1 METGFQIQHNDNLS
15 RCPILSKRK
24 RPNYW
29 LPGSIVLSGLLISTV
44 ANAQVTPD
52 GSTSTTVDAD
62 GNNFTINQGDR
73 AGNNLFHSFGDFS
86 LPTNGSAF
94 FNNATDIANILSR
107 VTGGNISSIDGL
119 IRANGTANL
128 FLINPA
134 GIIFG
139 NNARLDVG
147 GSFLGSTA
155 DSILFPDGEFS
166 ASDLNAP
173 VLTIN
178 APIGLGFRDNPGD
191 IVNRSLFT
199 DDNNTPDN
207 FDDDSLIGLDVPED
221 QTIGLIGGNV
231 LIEEGFITTT
241 GGRIELGSVGGN
253 STVSLTEVTKGWDVG
268 YEGVEN
274 FGNIE
279 LSGAALV
286 TTEIANTG
294 DIEVQ
299 GGNISLIEGSQI
311 GLNTTAGQAGN
322 LTVIASESLS
332 LDGNAVEFIPEI
344 GDIQTRLF
352 NDVFDGA
359 TGEGSQINLSTP
371 QLTIT
376 NGGQINTAV
385 GVAEQAQGV
394 DILVNADDIVVETFF
409 IDNEL
414 DILQPVGIFAQVG
427 VDGLGDSGN
436 ITIETNTLTLNEGGA
451 ITTDTFGAGNAGD
464 LTVNASES
472 IELTGTISPDN
483 NSPSALSA
491 TVGDL
496 ATTTG
501 NGGNLTV
508 NTPQLVVRDGAQIST
523 AARNSGNGGTIM
535 IDAESVLLTG
545 TAPLGEFQG
554 TGRSG
559 IFVSAQP
566 SFTDAESGEIIPTI
580 GDGGTLNLTTDE
592 LTIEQGAIISINTFS
607 VGNGGTG
614 NINVDQLTLRE
625 GGEISA
631 GSLIGADSIDPEA
644 ARGNGGTLNIN
655 ATEFVEI
662 TGIGSIND
670 EPVNSSLFTLAES
683 TGNAGNLT
691 LTTDNLTVSDGGEIN
706 VSASASGAA
715 GNLTITANSLDLN
728 QGTLTA
734 ATAAGTGGNI
744 KLEIDDNITL
754 SNNSRIS
761 AEATGTAN
769 GGNID
774 IDTTF
779 IIASPMGNSDII
791 ASAGQEGTGG
801 EINIDAQS
809 IFGIQERPQSDLT
822 NDLDASG
829 GIDGAV
835 IINTPDV
842 DITSGL
848 IEAPQNVVTPEQTTA
863 QACKSDRQT
872 AAKNV
877 LIVKGR
883 GGISPTPDLPLTSHN
898 IIINGE
904 LAAIPPD
911 SYLVQPIST
920 SYGDI
925 IPARG
930 VIKTEDGKIILTA
943 YRTNSSGDISNA
955 IAESSMNCADKFRK
969 GYQLNRNN

>member
-1 METGFQIQHNDNLS
+1 METRFQVQDNGNFS
-15 RCPILSKRK
+15 RCPILSKHRL
-24 RPNYW
+24 PSYW
-29 LPGSIVLSGLLISTV
+29 LSGGIVLSSLLISTV

-52 GSTSTTVDAD
+52 GSTSTTVDAN

-86 LPTNGSAF
+86 VPTNGSAF

-119 IRANGTANL
+119 ISANGTANL

-178 APIGLGFRDNPGD
+178 APIGLNFRDNPGD
-191 IVNRSLFT
+191 ITSSSLDLNDF
-199 DDNNTPDN
+199 
-207 FDDDSLIGLDVPED
+207 IGLEVPDE
-221 QTIGLIGGNV
+221 QTIGLIGGDV
-231 LIEEGFITTT
+231 FVAGGFISTP

-253 STVSLTEVTKGWDVG
+253 STVSLTEVAKGWNVG

-279 LSGAALV
+279 LSGAAFV
-286 TTEIANTG
+286 NTFGANTG

-299 GGNISLIEGSQI
+299 GGNIRLIEGSQI

-322 LTVIASESLS
+322 LSVIASESLS
-332 LDGNAVEFIPEI
+332 LDGNAIEVDLGNF
-344 GDIQTRLF
+344 TSLLF
-352 NDVFDGA
+352 DDVSDEA
-359 TGEGSQINLSTP
+359 TGEGSQINLNTP
-371 QLTIT
+371 QLTLT
-376 NGGQINTAV
+376 NGARITSNVSSQSPGV
-385 GVAEQAQGV
+385 GIVV
-394 DILVNADDIVVETFF
+394 SADDIVVETPF
-409 IDNEL
+409 ISSESG
-414 DILQPVGIFAQVG
+414 IVRPGIFASVRQ
-427 VDGLGDSGN
+427 DGSGNGGN
-436 ITIETNTLTLNEGGA
+436 ITIETNTLTLNEGGQ
-451 ITTDTFGAGNAGD
+451 ISTDTFGAGNAGD
-464 LTVNASES
+464 LTVNAAES
-472 IELTGTISPDN
+472 IELTGTISLDRN
-483 NSPSALSA
+483 DPSGLFANVGN
-491 TVGDL
+491 TVT
-496 ATTTG
+496 ATG
-501 NGGNLTV
+501 NGGNLTL
-508 NTPQLVVRDGAQIST
+508 NTPQLILRDGAQIGT
-523 AARNSGNGGTIM
+523 AARNTGDGGTIT

-545 TAPLGEFQG
+545 TATLAEFQG

-559 IFVSAQP
+559 IFVSAQL
-566 SFTDAESGEIIPTI
+566 SFTDPESGEIIPTL
-580 GDGGTLNLTTDE
+580 GNGGTLNLTSDE
-592 LTIEQGAIISINTFS
+592 LTIEEGGIISINTFS
-607 VGNGGTG
+607 QGNGGNG
-614 NINVDQLTLRE
+614 NINVNKLIVRE
-625 GGEISA
+625 GGEIGA
-631 GSLIGADSIDPEA
+631 GSLIEADSIDPET

-655 ATEFVEI
+655 ATESVKI
-662 TGIGSIND
+662 TGIGNIND
-670 EPVNSSLFTLAES
+670 EPVKSSIFTLAES

-706 VSASASGAA
+706 ASATGIGAA
-715 GNLTITANSLDLN
+715 GNLTIDANSLDLN

-734 ATAAGTGGNI
+734 ETAAGTGGNI
-744 KLEIDDNITL
+744 QLEIEDNITL

-761 AEATGTAN
+761 AEATGFAN

-801 EINIDAQS
+801 NITIDAES
-809 IFGIQERPQSDLT
+809 VFGIQERLQNDLT

-848 IEAPQNVVTPEQTTA
+848 VEAPQNVVTPEQTTA

-872 AAKNV
+872 GAKNV

-883 GGISPTPDLPLTSHN
+883 GGIPPTPDLPLTSQN

-904 LAAIPPD
+904 LTAIPPD
-911 SYLVQPIST
+911 YSVQPIST

-930 VIKTEDGKIILTA
+930 VIKTEEGQIILTA
-943 YRTNSSGDISNA
+943 YRTNSSSDISHG

>member
-1 METGFQIQHNDNLS
+1 METRFQIQPNGNFS
-15 RCPILSKRK
+15 RCPILSKHK
-24 RPNYW
+24 LFSYW
-29 LPGSIVLSGLLISTV
+29 LPGSIVLSSLLISTV
-44 ANAQVTPD
+44 VNAQVTPD

-73 AGNNLFHSFGDFS
+73 SGNNLFHSFGDFS
-86 LPTNGSAF
+86 VPTNGSAF
-94 FNNATDIANILSR
+94 FNNATDITNILSR

-178 APIGLGFRDNPGD
+178 APIGLNFRDNPGD
-191 IVNRSLFT
+191 ITSSSLDL
-199 DDNNTPDN
+199 DD
-207 FDDDSLIGLDVPED
+207 FIGLEVPDE
-221 QTIGLIGGNV
+221 QTIGLIGGDV
-231 LIEEGFITTT
+231 SIQGGFISTP
-241 GGRIELGSVGGN
+241 GGRIELGSVGEN
-253 STVSLTEVTKGWDVG
+253 STVSLTEVAKGWNVS

-279 LSGAALV
+279 LSGAAFV
-286 TTEIANTG
+286 NTFGANTG

-299 GGNISLIEGSQI
+299 GGNIRLIEGSQI
-311 GLNTTAGQAGN
+311 GIDTETGQAGS
-322 LTVIASESLS
+322 LSVIASESLS
-332 LDGNAVEFIPEI
+332 LDGNAIELDLGNF
-344 GDIQTRLF
+344 QTLLF
-352 NDVFDGA
+352 NNISDEA
-359 TGEGSQINLSTP
+359 TGEGSQINLNTP
-371 QLTIT
+371 QLTL
-376 NGGQINTAV
+376 NKGAV
-385 GVAEQAQGV
+385 IRAGVSSQSSGV
-394 DILVNADDIVVETFF
+394 DIVVNADDIVVETPF
-409 IDNEL
+409 ISSESG
-414 DILQPVGIFAQVG
+414 IVRPGIFASVRQ
-427 VDGLGDSGN
+427 DGSGNGGN
-436 ITIETNTLTLNEGGA
+436 ITIETNTLTLNEGGQ
-451 ITTDTFGAGNAGD
+451 ITTNTLGGGNAGD
-464 LTVNASES
+464 LTVNAAES
-472 IELTGTISPDN
+472 IELTGTISPDSN
-483 NSPSALSA
+483 DPSALSA
-491 TVGDL
+491 RVEDR
-496 ATTTG
+496 ATATG
-501 NGGNLTV
+501 NGGNLTIS
-508 NTPQLVVRDGAQIST
+508 TPQLVVRDGAQITT
-523 AARNSGNGGTIM
+523 AATNTGNGGTIT

-545 TAPLGEFQG
+545 TATLAEFQG
-554 TGRSG
+554 GGRSG

-566 SFTDAESGEIIPTI
+566 SFETESGEIISTV
-580 GDGGTLNLTTDE
+580 GNGGTLNLTTDK

-607 VGNGGTG
+607 VGNGGNG
-614 NINVDQLTLRE
+614 NIDVDQLILRE
-625 GGEISA
+625 GGEIGA
-631 GSLIGADSIDPEA
+631 GSLIAANSIDPEA
-644 ARGNGGTLNIN
+644 DRGNGGTLNIN
-655 ATEFVEI
+655 ASESVEI

-691 LTTDNLTVSDGGEIN
+691 LATDNLTVSDGGEID

-744 KLEIDDNITL
+744 QLEIDDNITL
-754 SNNSRIS
+754 SNNSLIS
-761 AEATGTAN
+761 AEATGFAN

-801 EINIDAQS
+801 SINIDAES
-809 IFGIQERPQSDLT
+809 VFGIQERPRNDLT
-822 NDLDASG
+822 NDLDATG
-829 GIDGAV
+829 GVDGEV

-842 DITSGL
+842 DLTSGL
-848 IEAPQNVVTPEQTTA
+848 VEVPQNVVTPEQITA
-863 QACKSDRQT
+863 QACSSDRQNV
-872 AAKNV
+872 AKNV

-883 GGISPTPDLPLTSHN
+883 GGISPTPDLPLSSQN

-911 SYLVQPIST
+911 SSLVQPIST

-930 VIKTEDGKIILTA
+930 VMKTEDGQIILTA
-943 YRTNSSGDISNA
+943 YRTNSSGDMPHG
-955 IAESSMNCADKFRK
+955 IASQRIPGTSINCGD
-969 GYQLNRNN
+969 